1 MIPMFLVELAMKCL
15 PFAALFLLAGVLV
28 VAANRAADKAEARAR
43 PAIDTQ
49 VPAELE
55 TATFALG

>member
-1 MIPMFLVELAMKCL
+1 MKCL